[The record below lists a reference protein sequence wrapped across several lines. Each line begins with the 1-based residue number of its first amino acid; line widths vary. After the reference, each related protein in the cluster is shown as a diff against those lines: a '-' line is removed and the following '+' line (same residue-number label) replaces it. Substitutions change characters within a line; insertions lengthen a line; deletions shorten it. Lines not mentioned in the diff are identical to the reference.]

1 MSAFTRVTLPGGIS
15 AQEAIT
21 VYGVTWLA
29 GLTLIGMVVGLAG
42 GWFLAVRSGRY
53 NLRVETLE
61 AELAAARR
69 QLDEYRQQV
78 VTEFSET
85 ARKFQTLNDAYTD
98 LHRHLAR
105 SSSELCGDVSG
116 PLLAAPQG
124 HQDLLTAETRPDADT
139 NGEGD
144 APSEPAHQAPSKTA
158 LDPPATAAGR
168 DRPTGAESGRE
179 AGAQRSL

>member
-1 MSAFTRVTLPGGIS
+1 M
-15 AQEAIT
+15 
-21 VYGVTWLA
+21 YGVTWLA
-29 GLTLIGMVVGLAG
+29 GLTLIGIVVGLAG

-61 AELAAARR
+61 AELATARR
-69 QLDEYRQQV
+69 QLDDYRQQV
-78 VTEFSET
+78 VAEFSET

-124 HQDLLTAETRPDADT
+124 HQDVLIAEPRATTDSPGEDGAAPASAD
-139 NGEGD
+139 GAAAD
-144 APSEPAHQAPSKTA
+144 APATPSA
-158 LDPPATAAGR
+158 RDAATAAQ
-168 DRPTGAESGRE
+168 PGRE
-179 AGAQRSL
+179 AAAQRSL